1 MAIFLITAPSGA
13 GKTSLVHELE
23 RHGFWEECIS
33 HTTRLMREGEID
45 GKTYYFISDE
55 EFYNMLNNNEFVEH
69 VVYHENHY
77 GIAKSEIERVLNKGN
92 HVAIIVDYNGYLQI
106 KEKYPD
112 AIGIYIWA
120 TKEDCMMNML
130 SRGDSVESANK
141 RVSTY
146 EQEIAQK
153 NHYDYVIRNVRGKFR
168 NTVSILA
175 NIVNQYGEAKKLS
188 GKVEIISE

>member
-106 KEKYPD
+106 KKQYPD
-112 AIGIYIWA
+112 AIGIFVWA
-120 TKEDCMMNML
+120 TKEDCFNNMIE
-130 SRGDSVESANK
+130 RGDNSASANE
-141 RVSTY
+141 RISTY
-146 EQEIAQK
+146 EQEMLNK
-153 NHYDYVIRNVRGKFR
+153 YMYDYVVKNVRGKFEE
-168 NTVSILA
+168 TACILME
-175 NIVNQYGEAKKLS
+175 IVNQY
-188 GKVEIISE
+188 SEYRHFARF